1 MQIMMKTTSIHKYA
15 IWLSCLW
22 LLSSACAQSSVATP
36 TTLPSAT
43 PLQATTVAVIETTAP
58 IATRTPSADTDPTP
72 VSPADET
79 VDALASQT
87 TEGYYQIGSPNAPIT
102 MVDYS
107 DFF

>member
-1 MQIMMKTTSIHKYA
+1 M
-15 IWLSCLW
+15 SCIW

-43 PLQATTVAVIETTAP
+43 PLQASAVAVIETTAP
-58 IATRTPSADTDPTP
+58 IATLTPSAAPDITP
-72 VSPADET
+72 VSTADDA
-79 VDALASQT
+79 VDTLASQT
-87 TEGYYQIGSPNAPIT
+87 AEGYYQIGSPNAPIT

>member
-1 MQIMMKTTSIHKYA
+1 MMKTNFVQKYA
-15 IWLSCLW
+15 IWLSFLW
-22 LLSSACAQSSVATP
+22 ILSSACAQSSVATP

-43 PLQATTVAVIETTAP
+43 PLQATVATVIETTTP
-58 IATRTPSADTDPTP
+58 IATRTPSVDANPTP
-72 VSPADET
+72 VSEVADT

-87 TEGYYQIGSPNAPIT
+87 AEGYYQIGSANAPIT

>member
-1 MQIMMKTTSIHKYA
+1 MMKHPIRQY
-15 IWLSCLW
+15 IVWFGCI
-22 LLSSACAQSSVATP
+22 LLLNSACTQPSDTTT

-43 PLQATTVAVIETTAP
+43 PVQPTTMAVIETTAP
-58 IATRTPSADTDPTP
+58 LATLTPSVEPTAP
-72 VSPADET
+72 PIVQTGDA

-87 TEGYYQIGSPNAPIT
+87 TEGYYQIGSTSAPIT

>member
-1 MQIMMKTTSIHKYA
+1 MMKHHMHKYI

-22 LLSSACAQSSVATP
+22 LLNSACAQASVATP

-43 PLQATTVAVIETTAP
+43 PLQPTTVAVIETTAP
-58 IATRTPSADTDPTP
+58 IATLTPSVIPD
-72 VSPADET
+72 VSPTSVVDT
-79 VDALASQT
+79 VDTLASQT
-87 TEGYYQIGSPNAPIT
+87 TEGYYQIGSPTAPVT

>member
-1 MQIMMKTTSIHKYA
+1 MQKYA

-43 PLQATTVAVIETTAP
+43 PLQATVVAVIETTAP
-58 IATRTPSADTDPTP
+58 IATRTPNTVVDATS
-72 VSPADET
+72 VSTADES
-79 VDALASQT
+79 VDALASKT
-87 TEGYYQIGSPNAPIT
+87 DEGYYQIGSPSAPIT